1 MPASVILSLH
11 GPPAATLSGHAA
23 LGCFFDL
30 VRRRAP
36 TLSEALH
43 ANTRLKP
50 FTLSFLMPASAG
62 PSNGAESRF
71 AFRVTVLDDRL
82 AAVVTQPPADR
93 VRIGGVAFDV
103 AEVITDPARHA
114 WADRASYE
122 ALRADAQNV
131 TTARA
136 AVLVFHTPTA
146 FSSNV
151 RNVTRLFPEP
161 ALVFRS
167 LGRRWNAHAGADLA
181 IDDGLLDALC
191 EGIRVERYELETREV
206 QLEPRARTKG
216 FVGACEYAV
225 ARGASR
231 EQRQLL
237 RQLAEFSFY
246 AGVGLRT
253 TMGMGQVTCAARWAD
268 G

>member
-1 MPASVILSLH
+1 MSTEPAN
-11 GPPAATLSGHAA
+11 GPQ
-23 LGCFFDL
+23 
-30 VRRRAP
+30 
-36 TLSEALH
+36 
-43 ANTRLKP
+43 
-50 FTLSFLMPASAG
+50 
-62 PSNGAESRF
+62 SRF
-71 AFRVTVLDDRL
+71 SFRVTALDDGL
-82 AAVVTQPPADR
+82 AAVVTQSAADR
-93 VRIGGVAFDV
+93 VCIGGATLDV
-103 AEVITDPARHA
+103 AEAITGPARHP
-114 WADRASYE
+114 WADSASYA
-122 ALRADAQNV
+122 ALRADARKV

-181 IDDGLLDALC
+181 IDDGLLDGLC
-191 EGIRVERYELETREV
+191 EEIRIERYDLETREV
-206 QLEPRARTKG
+206 RLHPRAKTKG
-216 FVGACEYAV
+216 FVGGCEYGV

-237 RQLAEFSFY
+237 RLLAEFAFY